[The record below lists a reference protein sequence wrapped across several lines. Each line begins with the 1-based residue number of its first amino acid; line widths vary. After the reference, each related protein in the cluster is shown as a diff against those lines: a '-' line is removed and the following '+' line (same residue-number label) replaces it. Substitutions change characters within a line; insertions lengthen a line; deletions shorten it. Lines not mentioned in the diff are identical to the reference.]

1 MRSRWRSPRAR
12 WRIILYYATDGN
24 DDTNGAYR
32 ITLGVTVRTENARN
46 VYDADKGY
54 GKVQEDVYL
63 YTVEEGSLADS
74 LGLNAGDKLV
84 SIIVNGEEH
93 AITRQYD
100 ISDLILTIRPNSTV
114 QIRYERGG
122 SETTTERNHR
132 SVRHPPLL
140 ADGIAGAQK

>member
-12 WRIILYYATDGN
+12 WENILYYANDG
-24 DDTNGAYR
+24 DESTNGALPHHFWGSPCGR
-32 ITLGVTVRTENARN
+32 RNARN

-74 LGLNAGDKLV
+74 LGLDAGDKLV

-93 AITRQYD
+93 AIMRQYD

-114 QIRYERGG
+114 QIRYEREGTETTT
-122 SETTTERNHR
+122 SETTVVFGTHF
-132 SVRHPPLL
+132 SQM
-140 ADGIAGAQK
+140 A